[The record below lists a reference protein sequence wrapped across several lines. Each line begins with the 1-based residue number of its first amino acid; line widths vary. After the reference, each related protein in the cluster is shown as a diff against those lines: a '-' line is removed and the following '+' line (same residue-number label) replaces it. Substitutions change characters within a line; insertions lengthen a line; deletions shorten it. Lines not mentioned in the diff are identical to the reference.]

1 MAKNVKKKLIIV
13 SIICAVIGIA
23 ILLGNLYKQYS
34 FNACLKDETSPSR
47 IEMWYGYLARNI
59 GIDVKLAKQQIR
71 EQDIKDSL
79 KCVCNITSDPFKTKY
94 DSADLH
100 SCMQKII
107 IPDNDFEN
115 CIANSVASVE
125 YYTKKTRKQIEAQY
139 GEKFFENFCTC
150 FGKQKKEIYNTNTDS
165 ANISFLLKLKM
176 KECIQYA
183 TTTK

>member
-71 EQDIKDSL
+71 EQDIKEGE
-79 KCVCNITSDPFKTKY
+79 
-94 DSADLH
+94 DLGME
-100 SCMQKII
+100 C
-107 IPDNDFEN
+107 DE
-115 CIANSVASVE
+115 
-125 YYTKKTRKQIEAQY
+125 KQWH
-139 GEKFFENFCTC
+139 K
-150 FGKQKKEIYNTNTDS
+150 
-165 ANISFLLKLKM
+165 LLKAIEQFL
-176 KECIQYA
+176 
-183 TTTK
+183 